1 MDVAVAVAAVVMV
14 VEIVVSDAIA
24 ATAAAAAAAALF
36 VAVSAVVVVEAAVV
50 GLDVGAVF
58 EVAVSAASAAG
69 EQGRKALQR
78 CSYAS
83 YFLICSTVLLYYSTA
98 VHSALAVFRKAY
110 CCCCWY

>member
-24 ATAAAAAAAALF
+24 ATAAAAAAAF

-98 VHSALAVFRKAY
+98 VHSALAVSRKAY

>member
-24 ATAAAAAAAALF
+24 ATAAAVF
-36 VAVSAVVVVEAAVV
+36 VAVSAVVVVEAAAV

>member
-1 MDVAVAVAAVVMV
+1 MDVAVAVAVVVMV
-14 VEIVVSDAIA
+14 VEIVVSDA
-24 ATAAAAAAAALF
+24 TAAAAAAVAAVF
-36 VAVSAVVVVEAAVV
+36 VAVAAVVVVEAAVV
-50 GLDVGAVF
+50 GLDVGPVLEIAASAV
-58 EVAVSAASAAG
+58 SAAG

>member
-24 ATAAAAAAAALF
+24 ATAAAVF
-36 VAVSAVVVVEAAVV
+36 VAVVEAAVV

-58 EVAVSAASAAG
+58 EVAVSAVSAAG